1 MFSLSLKLLRT
12 TKFLQKTNLPKFS
25 INFPK
30 YNFARKVKASESTSN
45 NSNKKT
51 KNQENDAEDS
61 EDLED
66 TKTISIVREDVPI
79 KISPYFSK
87 AVSDKEKSAS
97 SINISQLVEA
107 GGKKQKSNA
116 MTLEEKQEV
125 IKTKQKLT
133 AAKKQS
139 AKTIGVVIENI
150 KRELP
155 KEL

>member
-1 MFSLSLKLLRT
+1 MFSHSLKLLRT
-12 TKFLQKTNLPKFS
+12 TNFLQKTNLPKFS

-30 YNFARKVKASESTSN
+30 YNFARKVKASESTN
-45 NSNKKT
+45 KNSNQKT

-61 EDLED
+61 ED
-66 TKTISIVREDVPI
+66 TKTINIVREDVPI

>member
-12 TKFLQKTNLPKFS
+12 TNFLQKTNLPKFS
-25 INFPK
+25 INFHK
-30 YNFARKVKASESTSN
+30 YNFARKVKASESTNN

-61 EDLED
+61 ED
-66 TKTISIVREDVPI
+66 TKTINIVREDVPI

-107 GGKKQKSNA
+107 GGKKKQKDNA

>member
-1 MFSLSLKLLRT
+1 MFSISLKLLRT
-12 TKFLQKTNLPKFS
+12 TNFLQKTNLPKFS

-30 YNFARKVKASESTSN
+30 YNFARKVKASESTNN

-61 EDLED
+61 ED
-66 TKTISIVREDVPI
+66 TKTINIVREDVPI

-107 GGKKQKSNA
+107 GGKKQKDNA

>member
-1 MFSLSLKLLRT
+1 MFSLKLLRT
-12 TKFLQKTNLPKFS
+12 KNFLPNLKVGSLFAMN
-25 INFPK
+25 IPK
-30 YNFARKVKASESTSN
+30 YNFARKVKASSSVSP
-45 NSNKKT
+45 NSNKK
-51 KNQENDAEDS
+51 NQNEENQS
-61 EDLED
+61 DLED
-66 TKTISIVREDVPI
+66 AKTINVVREDVPI

-87 AVSDKEKSAS
+87 AVSDKEKSAT
-97 SINISQLVEA
+97 SINISQLVEVS
-107 GGKKQKSNA
+107 GKKQKADA

-139 AKTIGVVIENI
+139 SKTIGVVIENI

>member
-30 YNFARKVKASESTSN
+30 YNFARKVKASESIN
-45 NSNKKT
+45 KNSNQKT
-51 KNQENDAEDS
+51 KNQENDLENS
-61 EDLED
+61 ED
-66 TKTISIVREDVPI
+66 TKTISIVRENVPI

-87 AVSDKEKSAS
+87 AVSEKEKSAS

>member
-12 TKFLQKTNLPKFS
+12 TNFLQKTNLPKFS

-30 YNFARKVKASESTSN
+30 YNFARKVKASESTNN

-61 EDLED
+61 ED
-66 TKTISIVREDVPI
+66 TKTINIVREDVPI

-107 GGKKQKSNA
+107 GGKKKQKDNA

>member
-1 MFSLSLKLLRT
+1 MFSLKLFRTNNFLSNLK
-12 TKFLQKTNLPKFS
+12 KAPIFS
-25 INFPK
+25 VNFPK
-30 YNFARKVKASESTSN
+30 YNFVRKTKASASIN
-45 NSNKKT
+45 NSNKKS
-51 KNQENDAEDS
+51 KIEENEYSEDS
-61 EDLED
+61 
-66 TKTISIVREDVPI
+66 KTINIVREDVPI

-97 SINISQLVEA
+97 SINISQLVET
-107 GGKKQKSNA
+107 GGKKQKA
-116 MTLEEKQEV
+116 EGMTLEEKQEV